1 MNWKNI
7 LMMGLMQAPAV
18 IGAVDAIKGSNTDK
32 RTKALQGVMLGMQTF
47 ANVDPEDFTRVFSHP
62 QVQDAIAK
70 ANDQI
75 HFALK
80 VVDTVH
86 AGLPAPAQNSSP
98 SIPLIDVQTLFTPS
112 APPALPANPAPSA
125 PSVGGGS
132 VSGGGTGTPSNDP
145 NAGAVDTGTPSE

>member
-7 LMMGLMQAPAV
+7 LMMGLMQAPSV
-18 IGAVDAIKGSNTDK
+18 IAAIDGIKGSNADK
-32 RTKALQGVMLGMQTF
+32 RTKGLQGVMLGMQTF
-47 ANVDPEDFTRVFSHP
+47 AQVDPEDFTRVFSHP

-86 AGLPAPAQNSSP
+86 AGLPAPTQNPSP
-98 SIPLIDVQTLFTPS
+98 SIPVIDVQALFTPS
-112 APPALPANPAPSA
+112 APPALPASAPSTA
-125 PSVGGGS
+125 SSVGGGA
-132 VSGGGTGTPSNDP
+132 TGTPSSEP
-145 NAGAVDTGTPSE
+145 ATEAVDTGNPSV